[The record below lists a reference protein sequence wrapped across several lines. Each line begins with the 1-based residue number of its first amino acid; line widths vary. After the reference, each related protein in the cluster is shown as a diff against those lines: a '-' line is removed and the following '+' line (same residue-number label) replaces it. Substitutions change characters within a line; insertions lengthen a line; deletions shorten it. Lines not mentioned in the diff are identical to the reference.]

1 VIKLGEYRSNVS
13 QSTITLVNSLF
24 PQEGLKLISAWFI
37 CLVDMGSYMLVMKKL
52 EELSDVLDK
61 IDIERIVASIRED
74 REGR

>member
-1 VIKLGEYRSNVS
+1 
-13 QSTITLVNSLF
+13 
-24 PQEGLKLISAWFI
+24 
-37 CLVDMGSYMLVMKKL
+37 MGSYMLVMKKL